1 MDKKIRTMLIVVGMA
16 FAIAG
21 CGTSDKQNNSSIT
34 KDNTQQSQADTQQSQ
49 ADTQQSQTDT
59 QQSQADT
66 QQSKKDELPIYS
78 NLADKET
85 QQLFKETLVSAG
97 ASEENAQKSLD
108 IVKNYNETIENT
120 SLIDKGYKPFDMKM
134 PEYDIDKIQQLWM
147 DKSPMFN
154 GYNCRIT
161 AFELMKDKISIED
174 TSKKNTEYLFMDQSS
189 LEAEKLFDE
198 ADTDDFEAL
207 FSEIKTDSSTD
218 TDKQVQV
225 QQKYWQDIGV
235 KFEDS
240 KMSLITVYL
249 HSHID
254 DNDNSLIVGHTGV
267 LVDEGQKLL
276 FFEKLSFELP
286 YQVIEFSDRSQL
298 KQYLMNC
305 YDVDTTGE
313 CAKPFILENTK
324 LLD

>member
-1 MDKKIRTMLIVVGMA
+1 MRGIDMNKKVRILLTVAGMA
-16 FAIAG
+16 LVIAG
-21 CGTSDKQNNSSIT
+21 CGTSDKKNNQSMT
-34 KDNTQQSQADTQQSQ
+34 KENTQQSQADTQQS
-49 ADTQQSQTDT
+49 
-59 QQSQADT
+59 
-66 QQSKKDELPIYS
+66 KEDELPIYS
-78 NLADKET
+78 NLVDKET
-85 QQLFKETLVSAG
+85 QQSFKEALVSAG

-120 SLIDKGYKPFDMKM
+120 SLIEKGYKSFDMKM
-134 PEYDIDKIQQLWM
+134 PEYDLDKIQQLWM

-161 AFELMKDKISIED
+161 AYELMKDKVSIED
-174 TSKKNTEYLFMDQSS
+174 TSKTNAEYLFMDQAS
-189 LEAEKLFDE
+189 LEAENLFNE
-198 ADTDDFEAL
+198 AETADFEAL

-218 TDKQVQV
+218 TNKQIQV

-254 DNDNSLIVGHTGV
+254 DNDNSLIVGHTGI
-267 LVDEGQKLL
+267 LIDEGQKLL

-286 YQVIEFSDRSQL
+286 YQVIEFSDRTQL
-298 KQYLMNC
+298 NQYLMNC

-313 CAKPFILENTK
+313 CAKPFILENAQ
-324 LLD
+324 LLDAEK